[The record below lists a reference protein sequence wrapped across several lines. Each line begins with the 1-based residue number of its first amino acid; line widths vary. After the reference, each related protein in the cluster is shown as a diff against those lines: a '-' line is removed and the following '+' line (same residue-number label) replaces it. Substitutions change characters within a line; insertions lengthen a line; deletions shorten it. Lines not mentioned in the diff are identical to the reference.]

1 VKTALPVS
9 FFLLLS
15 SFFSEPPALFDQRPT
30 PGRVEIL
37 QAVGGLAPEIVGQFR
52 DPIGFERAGDGRS
65 FVFDRRGH
73 AVYRVDAD
81 GVASRKIVEIGGEEG
96 RVIEPMAFD
105 VAEDGS
111 FVVAD
116 APNGRERVQAFNAN
130 GTRMSGFVLP
140 GRAVSRVVLG
150 TLTLSGVGT
159 MAYTGSTV
167 VMSQPESGWLITE
180 YGLTGFPVRTA
191 GRLRPTRHENDRA
204 LHLALN
210 AGIALPAPD
219 GGFYFVF
226 MAGPPAFR
234 RYDPEGGLMF
244 ERAIQGR
251 EIDPV
256 VASIPDRW
264 PRRAVDGTE
273 MPMVA
278 PTVRAAAVDRTGRL
292 WVSFVVP
299 YTYVYDGDGEKTRTV
314 QFRAAGIVT
323 PSSLDFWGDR
333 LLITPGCFEF
343 PVP

>member
-1 VKTALPVS
+1 VISLS
-9 FFLLLS
+9 FFFLLS
-15 SFFSEPPALFDQRPT
+15 SFFNQRPI

-37 QAVGGLAPEIVGQFR
+37 QAVGGLSPEIVGQFR

-73 AVYRVDAD
+73 AVYRIDAD
-81 GVASRKIVEIGGEEG
+81 GATTRKIVEIGGEEG

-105 VAEDGS
+105 VAHDGS

-140 GRAVSRVVLG
+140 GKAAARVVLG
-150 TLTLSGVGT
+150 TLSLSGVGT
-159 MAYTGSTV
+159 IAYTGSTV

-180 YGLTGFPVRTA
+180 YGLTGFPLRTA
-191 GRLRPTRHENDRA
+191 GQLRPTRHENDRA
-204 LHLALN
+204 VHLALN
-210 AGIALPAPD
+210 AGIALPVPD

-234 RYDPEGGLMF
+234 KYGSDGQLLF
-244 ERAIQGR
+244 ERVIQGR

-256 VASIPDRW
+256 VAAIPDRW
-264 PRRAVDGTE
+264 PKRSIDGTE
-273 MPMVA
+273 IPLVA
-278 PTVRAAAVDRTGRL
+278 PTVRTAAVDPSGRL

-299 YTYVYDGDGEKTRTV
+299 FTYVYDRDGEKIRTV

-323 PSSLDFWGDR
+323 PSSLFFSHGR
-333 LLITPGCFEF
+333 LLVTPGCFEF
-343 PVP
+343 PPE